1 MAKVNIK
8 DIYEELASGEDI
20 NRRVYFKRIIFG
32 GANKKVEEE
41 RDKFYGLLQRLEDEA
56 IYQEYYWSAFYH
68 YTRYFTEDGMVYE
81 YCEDNDYMIPYSI
94 DRYLMSEEQ
103 KARMASAIRRGVL
116 KASVKE

>member
-1 MAKVNIK
+1 MAKVSIR

-20 NRRVYFKRIIFG
+20 NRRVYFRRNLFG
-32 GANKKVEEE
+32 GASKKVEEE
-41 RDKFYGLLQRLEDEA
+41 QDKFYGLLKRLEEES

-81 YCEDNDYMIPYSI
+81 YQEDNDYMIPYSI

-103 KARMASAIRRGVL
+103 KVRMVDAKRRGVVQ
-116 KASVKE
+116 AGVKE